1 MNPKRTHRWPARAGF
16 TLVELLVVIA
26 IIGILVSLTLPAVQK
41 AREAAA
47 RTQCQNN
54 LKQIGLALHNF
65 MDKNSRFPTS
75 GEGVIVTGASAGTT
89 GFDTHS
95 MFTHILPFVEH
106 GDIYNMMDLS
116 QPYNGSAANIA
127 AAKNVI
133 SQYICPSNAIRPQN
147 GKDSL
152 GYGYCDY
159 MPIAYVDIDAA
170 GVTGTLVRNTTFPG
184 NKSPGALKLG
194 GSVHGEI
201 SDGLSLTVAL
211 VEDVGRSE
219 TYYTQKYT
227 DPVGTD
233 LLPTGTTYR
242 NAWRWAEPDTGNG
255 VSGPPGSKF
264 GDSGLKL
271 INNNASPMGGPTT
284 CPWTTNNCGV
294 NDEAFSF
301 HGGGCNAVFMDG
313 HVSFLK
319 DSINPITLRRLLT
332 PSEGLPP
339 DTTEY

>member
-133 SQYICPSNAIRPQN
+133 SQFICPSNAIRPQN

-194 GSVHGEI
+194 GSVPGEI
-201 SDGLSLTVAL
+201 SDRLSLTVAL
-211 VEDVGRSE
+211 VKDVGRSE

-227 DPVGTD
+227 D
-233 LLPTGTTYR
+233 
-242 NAWRWAEPDTGNG
+242 
-255 VSGPPGSKF
+255 
-264 GDSGLKL
+264 
-271 INNNASPMGGPTT
+271 
-284 CPWTTNNCGV
+284 
-294 NDEAFSF
+294 
-301 HGGGCNAVFMDG
+301 
-313 HVSFLK
+313 
-319 DSINPITLRRLLT
+319 
-332 PSEGLPP
+332 
-339 DTTEY
+339 